1 MKMKEGVRITGPFP
15 LDPPVQTKFT
25 DSKEENCTGIINT
38 RSGNQTAFG
47 QCNICLNGVFTPS
60 AAETE
65 TGTGAETRTLG
76 GGAINLFLVSAPA
89 SVPASVKTPL
99 QKSLQ

>member
-1 MKMKEGVRITGPFP
+1 MKMKEGVRITGTFP
-15 LDPPVQTKFT
+15 LDPPMQTKFT

-47 QCNICLNGVFTPS
+47 QRNICLNGV
-60 AAETE
+60 
-65 TGTGAETRTLG
+65 LG
-76 GGAINLFLVSAPA
+76 PRLEHWGGAINLFLVSAPA
-89 SVPASVKTPL
+89 SVSASVKTPL